1 MCVFKG
7 FDIITVAD
15 IDLFSFPS
23 IDWRN
28 VDDHLENKIRSP
40 QLRLEVPKSADYS
53 RSKGESLPRDH
64 TKENVADNSR
74 SVTTEE
80 AVG

>member
-15 IDLFSFPS
+15 IDYFFPS

-28 VDDHLENKIRSP
+28 MDDHLENKIRSQ

-64 TKENVADNSR
+64 MKENLADNSR
-74 SVTTEE
+74 SVTTKE